1 MSDFQLESLSVEMRK
16 GGIALLWLDVPDR
29 PFNVLNPKVIGDLEQ
44 TFDRLGKDPAVKLL
58 AILSRKSTGFLAG
71 ADLHEFTG
79 VQGPAEATAMSARGQ
94 RLFDKLANLPMPVVA
109 VIHGVCLGGGLELS
123 LACDYRIAVDQPG
136 TKLGLPEIKL
146 GLLPGWGGTQRLPRV
161 VGIERAIQVILQS
174 RELNA
179 PDALRWGL
187 VDAVSP
193 TQAEAL
199 ALISRELGGRFI
211 HQGKRP
217 KKGPPLRTGRQWL
230 LESNPLSRKLLFRGA
245 ERVVKQRVPDDMPAP
260 LEALRAIRIGMSQGM
275 DAGLKY
281 EHEAIGR
288 LATTTAAR
296 NLITLFFLMEKARK
310 PSDAPAEAALPCRKV
325 GVVGAGT
332 MGAGIAQLAAVKGC
346 QVVVQEINDAA
357 LAAGVKKIEDLFQKA
372 VERKV
377 MSADDARQKLAAIG
391 KTTTWEGFGDTDLV
405 IEAVIEDLDKKREVF
420 RELERRT
427 RPQTILATNTSSLS
441 VTALQQGMNHPE
453 RIGGLHFFNPV
464 HKMPLVEVIRAPET
478 TESVGTVMARWA
490 AALGKTPVVVK
501 DSPGFVVNRVLA
513 PYMNEAGLLV
523 TEGMPVEDIDRVMR
537 RFGMPMGPLELL
549 DTVGLDVA
557 AHVAKVV
564 GPAFAGRL
572 TPHPALELMGQKGWL
587 GQKSGAGFYRYAGK
601 KKRVN
606 TEALSTLPGGD
617 RPAKPAGEKER
628 RDARERMV
636 LLMVNEAAACLGEGL
651 APTADVIDLA
661 MIFGTGWAPHRGG
674 PLRYADD
681 RGAADIVKAMVDLTR
696 RFGPRF
702 EPCAELRQRAQTGA
716 KFYDFLAE
724 LLPAGKSV

>member
-1 MSDFQLESLSVEMRK
+1 MSDFQVESLSVEMRAD
-16 GGIALLWLDVPDR
+16 GIVLLWLDVPNR
-29 PFNVLNPKVIGDLEQ
+29 PMNVLNPKVIGELEQ
-44 TFDRLGKDPAVKLL
+44 TFDRLGKDPTVKLL
-58 AILSRKSTGFLAG
+58 VILSRKKSGFLAG

-79 VQGPAEATAMSARGQ
+79 VQSPAQATAMSARGQ

-123 LACDYRIAVDQPG
+123 LACDYRIAIDQPG

-161 VGIERAIQVILQS
+161 VGIERAIQVILQG

-179 PDALRWGL
+179 ADALRWGL
-187 VDAVSP
+187 VDAVAP

-199 ALISRELGGRFI
+199 AMIAGEVGGRFI
-211 HQGKRP
+211 QQGKRP

-230 LESNPLSRKLLFRGA
+230 LESNPLSRMLLFRGA
-245 ERVVKQRVPDDMPAP
+245 ERVVKRRVPDDMPAP
-260 LEALRAIRIGMSQGM
+260 LEALRSIRIGMSRGM
-275 DAGLKY
+275 EAGLTY

-296 NLITLFFLMEKARK
+296 NLITLFFLMERAKK
-310 PSDAPAEAALPCRKV
+310 PSDAPTEAELPCRKV

-346 QVVVQEINDAA
+346 QVVVQEINEAA
-357 LAAGVKKIEDLFQKA
+357 LAAGIKKIDDLFQKA

-377 MSADDARQKLAAIG
+377 MSAEEARQKLAAIG
-391 KTTTWEGFGDTDLV
+391 KTTTWEGFGDADLV
-405 IEAVIEDLDKKREVF
+405 IEAVIEDLGMKREVF

-441 VTALQQGMNHPE
+441 VTALQQGMTHPA

-478 TESVGTVMARWA
+478 EETVAKVMARWA
-490 AALGKTPVVVK
+490 AAIGKTPVVVK

-523 TEGMPVEDIDRVMR
+523 TEGMPVEEIDRVMR

-572 TPHPALELMGQKGWL
+572 APDPALEAMVQKGWL
-587 GQKSGAGFYRYAGK
+587 GQKSGAGFYRYDGK

-606 TEALSTLPGGD
+606 TEALNTLPGGD
-617 RPAKPAGEKER
+617 RPAKAVGEKER
-628 RDARERMV
+628 QEARERMV

-661 MIFGTGWAPHRGG
+661 MIFGTGWAPQRGG

-681 RGAADIVKAMVDLTR
+681 RGAADIVRTMEDLAR
-696 RFGPRF
+696 RLGPRF
-702 EPCAELRQRAQTGA
+702 EPCAELRQRAKTGA
-716 KFYDFLAE
+716 KFYHFLDE

>member
-1 MSDFQLESLSVEMRK
+1 MSDFPVESLHVEMRE
-16 GGIALLWLDVPDR
+16 GGTALLWLDVPAR
-29 PFNVLNPKVIGDLEQ
+29 PFNVLNPTVIGELEQ
-44 TFDRLGKDPAVKLL
+44 TLDRLGKDASVKLL
-58 AILSRKSTGFLAG
+58 VVLSRKSSGFLAG
-71 ADLHEFTG
+71 ADLQDFTG
-79 VQGPAEATAMSARGQ
+79 VQGPAEASALSARGQ
-94 RLFDKLANLPMPVVA
+94 HLFDKLANVPIPVVA
-109 VIHGVCLGGGLELS
+109 IIHGVCLGGGLELS
-123 LACDYRIAVDQPG
+123 LACDYRIAIDQPA

-179 PDALRWGL
+179 TDALRWGL
-187 VDAVSP
+187 VDAVAP

-199 ALISRELGGRFI
+199 AMLARELASRFI
-211 HQGKRP
+211 QQGKRP

-230 LESNPLSRKLLFRGA
+230 LESNPVSRALLFRNA
-245 ERVVKQRVPDDMPAP
+245 ERVLKRRVPDDMPAP
-260 LEALRAIRIGMSQGM
+260 LEALGAIRVGMSHGM
-275 DAGLKY
+275 EAGLRY
-281 EHEAIGR
+281 EREAIGR
-288 LATTTAAR
+288 LATTAATR

-310 PSDAPAEAALPCRKV
+310 PSDTPAEAELSCRKV

-332 MGAGIAQLAAVKGC
+332 MGAGIAQLAAVKGY

-377 MSADDARQKLAAIG
+377 MSAEEARQKLAAIG
-391 KTTTWEGFGDTDLV
+391 RTTTWEGFGDTDLV
-405 IEAVIEDLDKKREVF
+405 VEAVIEDLDKKREVF
-420 RELERRT
+420 GELERRT

-464 HKMPLVEVIRAPET
+464 HKMPLVEVIRALGTE
-478 TESVGTVMARWA
+478 ESVASVMARWA

-523 TEGMPVEDIDRVMR
+523 SEGMPVEDIDRVMR

-587 GQKSGAGFYRYAGK
+587 GQKSGAGFYRYDGK

-606 TEALSTLPGGD
+606 TEALSTLLGD
-617 RPAKPAGEKER
+617 DRMAKPVGDQER

-636 LLMVNEAAACLGEGL
+636 LLMVNEASACLGEGL

-661 MIFGTGWAPHRGG
+661 MIFGTGWAFHRGG

-681 RGAADIVKAMVDLTR
+681 RGAADIVTTMNDLAR
-696 RFGPRF
+696 RLGPRF
-702 EPCAELRQRAQTGA
+702 EPCSELLQRAKTGTR
-716 KFYDFLAE
+716 FYHFLDKL
-724 LLPAGKSV
+724 LLPGKS